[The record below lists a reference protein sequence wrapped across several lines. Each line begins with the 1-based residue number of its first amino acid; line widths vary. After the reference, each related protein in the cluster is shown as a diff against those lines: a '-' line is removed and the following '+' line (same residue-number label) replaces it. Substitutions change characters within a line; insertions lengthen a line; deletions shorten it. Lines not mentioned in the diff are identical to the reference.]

1 MRDFFRKLF
10 GTDELYDGAVKTI
23 RNSAMKFV
31 DHYYIDGGSNKG
43 HAKDEREAL
52 VLMLKMMEEG
62 DEFYLFRLDDL
73 LNNNIELDQNN
84 RRYSFGME
92 THTAYPSPNL
102 SYAVRSMLE
111 SKGENGWGANPYEYI
126 IKDILNNQEA

>member
-1 MRDFFRKLF
+1 MRNFFRKLF

-23 RNSAMKFV
+23 RKFAMKFV
-31 DHYYIDGGSNKG
+31 DHYYIDGGSNNG

-52 VLMLKMMEEG
+52 VLLLKMMEKK

-84 RRYSFGME
+84 RKYQFGME
-92 THTAYPSPNL
+92 SHKAYPSPNL
-102 SYAVRSMLE
+102 SCAVRSMLE
-111 SKGENGWGANPYEYI
+111 SKGENGWVANPYEYI
-126 IKDILNNQEA
+126 IKDILNNQGV

>member
-23 RNSAMKFV
+23 RKFAIQFV
-31 DHYYIDGGSNKG
+31 NYYCIDGGLNKG

-52 VLMLKMMEEG
+52 VLILKMMEKK
-62 DEFYLFRLDDL
+62 DEFYRFRLDDL

-84 RRYSFGME
+84 IRYSFGME
-92 THTAYPSPNL
+92 SHKAYPAPNL
-102 SYAVRSMLE
+102 SRAVRSMLE
-111 SKGENGWGANPYEYI
+111 SKGENGWGANPYKYF
-126 IKDILNNQEA
+126 IKEILNKQEA